1 MEKFLSIFSS
11 DELTA
16 FSVILFII
24 IAAAVTGYV
33 MAHDYC
39 AYLDD
44 HTGERFS
51 VYDFARRE
59 RFYIW
64 LFLGFVFV
72 VVTGLAVCLLA

>member
-1 MEKFLSIFSS
+1 MEKFMSTFSS

-33 MAHDYC
+33 MTHDYC

-51 VYDFARRE
+51 VYDLARRE

-72 VVTGLAVCLLA
+72 VVTGLVVCLLA

>member
-1 MEKFLSIFSS
+1 MEKLLSTFSS
-11 DELTA
+11 DELTV
-16 FSVILFII
+16 FSVVLFIV

-51 VYDFARRE
+51 MYDFARRE

-64 LFLGFVFV
+64 LFLSFVFV
-72 VVTGLAVCLLA
+72 VATGLAVCLLA

>member
-1 MEKFLSIFSS
+1 MSTFSS

-51 VYDFARRE
+51 MYDFARRE
-59 RFYIW
+59 RFYIR
-64 LFLGFVFV
+64 LFLSFVFV
-72 VVTGLAVCLLA
+72 VATGLAVCLLA

>member
-1 MEKFLSIFSS
+1 MEKFMSAFSS

-24 IAAAVTGYV
+24 IVAAVTGYV
-33 MAHDYC
+33 MTHNYC
-39 AYLDD
+39 TYLDD
-44 HTGERFS
+44 HPSERFS
-51 VYDFARRE
+51 MYDFARRE

-72 VVTGLAVCLLA
+72 VVTGLVVCLLA

>member
-1 MEKFLSIFSS
+1 MSTFSS

-33 MAHDYC
+33 MTHDYC

-51 VYDFARRE
+51 VYD
-59 RFYIW
+59 
-64 LFLGFVFV
+64 
-72 VVTGLAVCLLA
+72 LAHIAAAFDENLKDF